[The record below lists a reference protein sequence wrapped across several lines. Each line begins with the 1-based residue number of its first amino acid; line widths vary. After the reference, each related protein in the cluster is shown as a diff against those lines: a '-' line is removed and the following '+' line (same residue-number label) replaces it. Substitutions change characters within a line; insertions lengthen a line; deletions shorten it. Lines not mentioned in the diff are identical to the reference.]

1 MMLVL
6 LRQNFDDVFLGSGD
20 FNFFQFS
27 ALPGEMIQFD

>member
-6 LRQNFDDVFLGSGD
+6 LRQNFDDVFLGGG
-20 FNFFQFS
+20 FIFFFQFS

>member
-6 LRQNFDDVFLGSGD
+6 LRQNFDDVFLGGG